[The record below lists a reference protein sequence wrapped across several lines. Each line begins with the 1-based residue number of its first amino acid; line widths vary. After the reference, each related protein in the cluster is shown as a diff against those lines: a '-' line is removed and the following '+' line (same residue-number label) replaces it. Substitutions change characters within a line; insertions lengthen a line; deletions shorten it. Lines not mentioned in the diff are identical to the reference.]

1 MLGFVLFSPTE
12 EFCNKNNKAVTPL
25 LLHIFNRS
33 ENSPTISPTGEA
45 MRVRSPLSFCIL
57 FLVTFTIIVGCVNPA
72 TYIKT
77 TTETNTSSSAV
88 AGAVRLGFS
97 AWPGWFPWQ
106 VTQEQK
112 IFQAN
117 NVPVDLKW
125 FDGYL
130 ESISTLTA
138 GQIDA
143 NSQTLGDT
151 VNSISG
157 GADQVIVLV
166 NDNSTGNDKV
176 IVRDGI
182 NSIADLK
189 GKKVAAEE
197 GTVDHFLLLLGLK
210 KAGLSPQDI
219 QFVPLETGKAAAAFV
234 AGQVDAT
241 AVFAPFT
248 TQALKREGSKELF
261 SSKDFPGAISDHLVV
276 TRKFVEQ
283 YPDRVQA
290 LVDSWFATLEYMKA
304 NPDKAYEIMAKRAG
318 VPVEEYKQYA
328 DGTRIF
334 TIEEN
339 IKAFQPGSDLTSLQ
353 FAAQEMSKF
362 LKEVGLSKT
371 QPDLSKLFDDRF
383 VQAYMK
389 GLGKRG

>member
-1 MLGFVLFSPTE
+1 M
-12 EFCNKNNKAVTPL
+12 K
-25 LLHIFNRS
+25 
-33 ENSPTISPTGEA
+33 
-45 MRVRSPLSFCIL
+45 VRSLLSQCIL
-57 FLVTFTIIVGCVNPA
+57 LFVTFSLAVGCVNPA
-72 TYIKT
+72 VYIKT
-77 TTETNTSSSAV
+77 TNEVDSTASSTNV
-88 AGAVRLGFS
+88 NAVRLGFS

-106 VTQEQK
+106 ITQEQG
-112 IFQAN
+112 IFKAN

-130 ESISTLTA
+130 ESINTLTA

-151 VNSISG
+151 VNSISS
-157 GADQVIVLV
+157 GADKVIVLV

-176 IVRDGI
+176 IVREGI
-182 NSIADLK
+182 NSVADLK

-210 KAGLSPQDI
+210 KAGLSPKDI
-219 QFVPLETGKAAAAFV
+219 QFVPLETGQAAAAFV

-248 TQALKREGSKELF
+248 TQALKRTGSKELF

-276 TRKFVEQ
+276 SGKFLQEKPEQ
-283 YPDRVQA
+283 VQA
-290 LVDSWFATLEYMKA
+290 LVNSWFATLDYMQK
-304 NPDKAYEIMAKRAG
+304 NPEQSYEIMAKRAG
-318 VPVEEYKQYA
+318 VPVSEYKEYA

-339 IKAFQPGSDLTSLQ
+339 LKAFQPGNDLNSLQ

-362 LKEVGLSKT
+362 LLEVGLAKS
-371 QPDLSKLFDDRF
+371 QPDTSKIFDDRF
-383 VQAYMK
+383 VKTYAEQVKKA
-389 GLGKRG
+389 

>member
-1 MLGFVLFSPTE
+1 
-12 EFCNKNNKAVTPL
+12 
-25 LLHIFNRS
+25 
-33 ENSPTISPTGEA
+33 

-57 FLVTFTIIVGCVNPA
+57 FLVTLTLVIGCVNPA
-72 TYIKT
+72 IYIKT
-77 TTETNTSSSAV
+77 TTETETASSAN
-88 AGAVRLGFS
+88 AGSVRLGFS

-106 VTQEQK
+106 VAQQQG

-117 NVPVDLKW
+117 TIPVDLKW

-151 VNSISG
+151 VNSLSG

-176 IVRDGI
+176 IVSEGI

-219 QFVPLETGKAAAAFV
+219 QFIPLETGKAAAAFV
-234 AGQVDAT
+234 AGQVEAT

-248 TQALKREGSKELF
+248 TQALKRPGSKELF
-261 SSKDFPGAISDHLVV
+261 SSKDFTGAISDHLVF
-276 TRKFVEQ
+276 TRKFVDEH
-283 YPDRVQA
+283 PDRVQA

-304 NPDKAYEIMAKRAG
+304 NPEKSYEIMAQRAG

-339 IKAFQPGSDLTSLQ
+339 LTAFQPGNDLTSLQ

-362 LKEVGLSKT
+362 LREVGLANNN
-371 QPDLSKLFDDRF
+371 PDISRLFDDRF
-383 VQAYMK
+383 VKAYAEK
-389 GLGKRG
+389 FNKT